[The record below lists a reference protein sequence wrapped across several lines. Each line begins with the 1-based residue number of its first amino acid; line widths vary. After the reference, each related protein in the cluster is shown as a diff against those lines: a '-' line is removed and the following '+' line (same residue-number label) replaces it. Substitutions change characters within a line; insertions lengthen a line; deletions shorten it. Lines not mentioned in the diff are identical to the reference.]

1 MLAAIERYKEPGLSL
16 EEAQLAAFKEKYA
29 K

>member
-1 MLAAIERYKEPGLSL
+1 MHDAIERFKAQGLSL

-29 K
+29 